1 MKRVEFLNEL
11 AKHVHQLCMKAYLGN
26 NSTSC
31 KFSIFTR
38 RKFDLSENN
47 EMIINYSTDQP
58 WDYEIIIN
66 PQNANPK
73 YRSSASYVLHTH
85 CQLGQRANLFCCNLA
100 VQINSVCIVLLLL
113 LHQLVNLS
121 PTLTSKIRS
130 PLLYLRNTATE
141 QHDLS
146 ILIPPLALNPS
157 TTFAITTHVPSQLVS
172 SQVPRVQAQCRA
184 WVGRALEGGEYVGVA
199 RLDSYYLWE
208 NGPVYNLVFI
218 ISGYVSRLLLSWFNT
233 ISTVIIRSR
242 YIIVPYTL
250 FIIIFIQKLLRNV
263 TVFGAGLL
271 IGTALII
278 IIPEGIKSLYDSGN
292 NYKTMTQGRM
302 N

>member
-1 MKRVEFLNEL
+1 M
-11 AKHVHQLCMKAYLGN
+11 
-26 NSTSC
+26 
-31 KFSIFTR
+31 
-38 RKFDLSENN
+38 
-47 EMIINYSTDQP
+47 
-58 WDYEIIIN
+58 
-66 PQNANPK
+66 
-73 YRSSASYVLHTH
+73 
-85 CQLGQRANLFCCNLA
+85 
-100 VQINSVCIVLLLL
+100 
-113 LHQLVNLS
+113 
-121 PTLTSKIRS
+121 
-130 PLLYLRNTATE
+130 
-141 QHDLS
+141 
-146 ILIPPLALNPS
+146 
-157 TTFAITTHVPSQLVS
+157 
-172 SQVPRVQAQCRA
+172 
-184 WVGRALEGGEYVGVA
+184 GVA